1 MTCVALLS
9 QLASVEAG
17 TGRWSKLVANAT
29 LQKGMSLRL
38 GASKTGVIW
47 LDDVSVVPTA
57 TPLPAQA
64 KAIVHAAGA
73 GTA

>member
-1 MTCVALLS
+1 M
-9 QLASVEAG
+9 
-17 TGRWSKLVANAT
+17 ANET

-64 KAIVHAAGA
+64 KAIVLVAGV
-73 GTA
+73 GTLKTA